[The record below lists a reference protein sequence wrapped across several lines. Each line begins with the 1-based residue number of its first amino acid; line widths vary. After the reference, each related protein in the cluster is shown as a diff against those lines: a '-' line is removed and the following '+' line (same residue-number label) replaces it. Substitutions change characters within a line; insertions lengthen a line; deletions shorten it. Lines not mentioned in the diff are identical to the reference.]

1 MSATARKDEA
11 LITLPTSPPL
21 YPDDDQFGD
30 VGNAEGNEY
39 ATRGARAHRSARPHL
54 RMVTPLRA
62 ERASRGVF
70 ALVVVGMLIVG
81 MIVILVINTSLAQGA
96 FTVSELE
103 QEQTAL
109 TQQEQ
114 ALAQTV
120 AAAGA
125 PDVLEKA
132 ARAMGM
138 VPSETPV
145 FVKVPSGKVLGQPK
159 AAPGGTASAPR
170 LLTPAD
176 ATAAEAV
183 DNASVG
189 TDLPVA
195 PGVGYDPAAADAAQA
210 QAAAANASNA
220 SSKPLVLGGGGA
232 AEQGVG
238 DLAAVELGGALT
250 SAGGVPVAVDA
261 TARQTEAKMANGA
274 AKPAGKKPSRGE
286 NSLWSD
292 STVIDVSKPVAS
304 NDAGLTAVPVP

>member
-1 MSATARKDEA
+1 MSATARKDEVFQV
-11 LITLPTSPPL
+11 TLPTSPPV
-21 YPDDDQFGD
+21 YPDDDLFGD
-30 VGNAEGNEY
+30 VGNAEGTEY
-39 ATRGARAHRSARPHL
+39 ATRGARAGRNSRPHL
-54 RMVTPLRA
+54 RMVTPLRP

-81 MIVILVINTSLAQGA
+81 MVVILVINTSLAQGA

-103 QEQTAL
+103 RQQTTL
-109 TQQEQ
+109 SQQEQ
-114 ALAQTV
+114 ALAQSV
-120 AAAGA
+120 AAAAA

-145 FVKVPSGKVLGQPK
+145 FVKVPSGKVLGKPK
-159 AAPGGTASAPR
+159 AAPGGTSSAPV

-176 ATAAEAV
+176 ATVTEAV

-195 PGVGYDPAAADAAQA
+195 PGPDYDPAAADAAQA
-210 QAAAANASNA
+210 QAAAANA
-220 SSKPLVLGGGGA
+220 PVLLGDAAATAGTALTESGGA
-232 AEQGVG
+232 VIT
-238 DLAAVELGGALT
+238 GGKT
-250 SAGGVPVAVDA
+250 VKP
-261 TARQTEAKMANGA
+261 TEAKVANGA
-274 AKPAGKKPSRGE
+274 TKPAGKAAKPGGE

-292 STVIDVSKPVAS
+292 STIIDVSAPVAS